1 MNKITLEKLCEIV
14 KVISVNNLS
23 KDTELDYF
31 NIDSFLYTYNPYIM
45 FCFAF
50 TQSFPLDLQVI
61 VSFSAS
67 ML

>member
-31 NIDSFLYTYNPYIM
+31 NIVMKYGGKTNLKKFILEFREKNQFIVRSVIK
-45 FCFAF
+45 
-50 TQSFPLDLQVI
+50 QKIQV
-61 VSFSAS
+61 
-67 ML
+67 